1 MKKLFSTN
9 GDRVGIIKLNPDNT
23 SEKLQPRVYSVGYN
37 QIVGFYLN
45 IIKDDFDVPD
55 VIFGDYKKRAEKV
68 MNTYNARSTS
78 TGVLLTGNKGSGKS
92 MISELIANMAIEQ
105 GLPVILVN
113 EEFTGDTFTS
123 FMDDIGECVLFFDEF
138 AKVYEDS
145 QDGLL
150 SLLDGTMSRKRLIMM
165 TENKTTRINEFM
177 LNRPGRIFYHFKY
190 DKIGEDFITEFCEY
204 HNVAEIV
211 EDLKYI
217 RSTAIEFSV
226 DVVQAIVEEYKRYG
240 GKVDDIVKDM
250 NIDVGNIIKTKLIV
264 ERVMKDDIE
273 VELDKVVTQTFEV
286 DLSDH
291 RHEFLFKLAAGHL
304 KKTNNGESNLAS
316 DVEDADD
323 DEDTYR
329 WLGTRNMKFDTFTH
343 VIYESDGYVMKFR
356 KDYGTNAKFNWEA
369 F

>member
-23 SEKLQPRVYSVGYN
+23 NEKLQPRVYSVGYS
-37 QIVGFYLN
+37 QIFGFYLN
-45 IIKDDFDVPD
+45 IIKDNFDVPE

-68 MNTYNARSTS
+68 MNTYNARSSS

-113 EEFTGDTFTS
+113 EKFTGDTFSS

-138 AKVYEDS
+138 AKVYEDN

-190 DKIGEDFITEFCEY
+190 DKIGEDFITEFCEH

-217 RSTAIEFSV
+217 RSTALEFSV
-226 DVVQAIVEEYKRYG
+226 DVLQAIVEEYKRYG

-264 ERVMKDDIE
+264 ERVMKDDNE
-273 VELDKVVTQTFEV
+273 VDLDKVVTPTFEV
-286 DLSDH
+286 DLTDR
-291 RHEFLFKLAAGHL
+291 RHEFCLQLSAGHL
-304 KKTNNGESNLAS
+304 KKTNNGKAILSS
-316 DVEDADD
+316 DVEEDD
-323 DEDTYR
+323 EGEDTYR
-329 WLGTRNMKFDTFTH
+329 WFGPRHMKFDTFSH
-343 VIYESDGYVMKFR
+343 VIYECDGYVVKFR
-356 KDYGTNAKFNWEA
+356 KDFGANTKFNWEA